1 MIFLNGDWTS
11 FQTAEGGIEKRVKVW
26 FRAVDVDQKVVKD
39 DDISL
44 NDFKSY
50 WAKNADN

>member
-1 MIFLNGDWTS
+1 MIFLNGDWTPYLTS
-11 FQTAEGGIEKRVKVW
+11 GQKTEKRVKVC

-39 DDISL
+39 YDISL

-50 WAKNADN
+50 LAKTTNN